1 MFNKKNAKFF
11 LLLFLINL
19 IFLPKAYA
27 YLDPGNG
34 SMILQMILAG
44 IFGFVCTFK
53 IWINKFLTFFK
64 KKDRNDK

>member
-1 MFNKKNAKFF
+1 MFNKKCKKFF
-11 LLLFLINL
+11 LLFFLVNLF
-19 IFLPKAYA
+19 FLQEAHA

-53 IWINKFLTFFK
+53 VWINKFLAFFK
-64 KKDRNDK
+64 KKDKNDK